1 MGESFGAWQMGD
13 DAHAMPLVDQ
23 ANLACG
29 FHAGDPLTIQRSVAL
44 AVRHGVSIGAHPA
57 YPDLQGFGRRHLAC
71 SAEKVRAA
79 VPVPLMVTGGFR
91 SLGGMAVA
99 LGSGAMDLIGLARS
113 LAIEP
118 DLPQRLLAGQEPQYA
133 VRPISTGIKA
143 IDRMALMEVVWYS
156 RQLRRMA
163 KGQAPKPNE
172 SGLWSFCANL
182 LHNGVGTWKTRRLR
196 A

>member
-1 MGESFGAWQMGD
+1 MIFA
-13 DAHAMPLVDQ
+13 
-23 ANLACG
+23 
-29 FHAGDPLTIQRSVAL
+29 TAL
-44 AVRHGVSIGAHPA
+44 S
-57 YPDLQGFGRRHLAC
+57 
-71 SAEKVRAA
+71 
-79 VPVPLMVTGGFR
+79 
-91 SLGGMAVA
+91 
-99 LGSGAMDLIGLARS
+99 SGAMDLIGLARG